1 VWRVRKEDDP
11 FVVVAGGV
19 GMLGSTTAGIGLGLG
34 FDAPFLKNPRQHNAS
49 NPSSG
54 FDLHH

>member
-1 VWRVRKEDDP
+1 VV
-11 FVVVAGGV
+11 VVVAGGV
-19 GMLGSTTAGIGLGLG
+19 GMLGSIITAGIGLGLG

>member
-1 VWRVRKEDDP
+1 VV
-11 FVVVAGGV
+11 VVVAGGV
-19 GMLGSTTAGIGLGLG
+19 GMLGSIITAGIGLG

>member
-1 VWRVRKEDDP
+1 VV
-11 FVVVAGGV
+11 VVVAGGV
-19 GMLGSTTAGIGLGLG
+19 GMLGSIITAGIGLGLG
-34 FDAPFLKNPRQHNAS
+34 FDAPFLKNPPRQHNAS